1 MNLKRIIREELEVNL
16 GSFYL
21 IVSEDEKWVYT
32 KGHLGGYSWRKVEDL
47 NPKEI
52 INSDF
57 KVWDD
62 AEDVISRIK
71 FVPPT
76 SKPQGTKIVTID
88 FIIQK
93 RDEKFPMTESEE
105 DEWEWARETQP
116 VELENPEDWIGRS
129 FGYGQAIID
138 DMTDSEIF
146 YGDDEEYFT
155 ILGIDE
161 NGNLP
166 LVKYHPLHG
175 ENYDS
180 STSPHLLRR
189 YISKG
194 DWVWK

>member
-71 FVPPT
+71 FAPPT

-166 LVKYHPLHG
+166 LVKYHPLRG